1 MSQRRFPVLSGKA
14 VVKALGRA
22 GFKIRRVRGSHYV
35 MAKPGPE
42 PKIVS
47 VPVHGNEPL
56 AKGTLAGIVE
66 ESGLSD
72 EQFIALL

>member
-14 VVKALGRA
+14 VVKALGNA
-22 GFKIRRVRGSHYV
+22 GFQIRRVRGSHHILV
-35 MAKPGPE
+35 KPGVE
-42 PKIVS
+42 PRIVS
-47 VPVHGNEPL
+47 VPVHGNRPL

-72 EQFIALL
+72 EEFIALL